1 MFAHFVD
8 RHDSRMIEIRHGF
21 CLSVKA
27 PYVFFAGQPTGQ
39 DHLDSDDPV
48 QTELPRLVHNAHAAA
63 SDLFQQLVIAEVS
76 NVGAHSRWL
85 CVNGRAIQRLERQ
98 TLLHRKASGKEVKP
112 QIVAAIID
120 AIFIVSSC
128 NEDLNLSRIE
138 RYLALTLQVDP
149 AVKMV
154 LAVNAS

>member
-1 MFAHFVD
+1 VA
-8 RHDSRMIEIRHGF
+8 I
-21 CLSVKA
+21 
-27 PYVFFAGQPTGQ
+27 
-39 DHLDSDDPV
+39 
-48 QTELPRLVHNAHAAA
+48 
-63 SDLFQQLVIAEVS
+63 
-76 NVGAHSRWL
+76 HSRWL